1 MSKLNIWRTSPLLC
15 LGLAVTLGLTFLIG
29 LLLMTSA
36 TRPPDVVQAQIS
48 TTTVAPSMLAVTKQA
63 NPDPVQA
70 GSPLTYTIRVTNTG
84 DITLTATI
92 TDILP
97 GQVTPACIRTWTPN
111 PIAPHDVWTQHVAV
125 TVKMGYSG
133 TLTNIVQVTTE
144 EGVMSTY
151 TETST
156 AQAQVPFTNVVVIT
170 PTAISHE
177 LEGVGVHMF
186 DSDYRNPKFTS
197 TLDALGLEC
206 LRVPFGPEW
215 NELAQEPPACNDV
228 NFEKDYP
235 LMYKFIS
242 ENFNGDYPDRLT
254 NAISIS
260 NIAEGRNIEVIFL
273 NWRAHENWLTDPTYR
288 ELEDD
293 YVDDYACFVTAVV
306 EFLTN
311 NGVKISYLEP
321 TNEPSNTENTKI
333 PPERYNTFVKF
344 LRKYLDIEEL
354 FEVKILGP
362 GLAYLNHDD
371 TGRDYVEA
379 LDCDGVK
386 AISAWAS
393 HAWDPEFCPNEP
405 LEEVILGMKCEEWL
419 EAIKDK
425 EQECSSSP
433 KPIFITEYAC
443 VNDPGNGICAV
454 KNTLTLLDCGANAVV
469 YWYLREQDW
478 DLDPANHDRALLT
491 GDYTETRTFTA
502 LTSVLPFISG
512 DEVWV
517 LQTQI
522 EGRITSASFKADNDL
537 VLVLVNSYPESENV
551 LIDIAEFYAIGVEK
565 RGVVYHSDTNTIT
578 RDLEFVQCQ
587 ADGRYDRTRCQLS
600 LQPNTITTLVLR
612 FRLYLPI
619 IMKHV
624 DGG

>member
-15 LGLAVTLGLTFLIG
+15 LGLAVALGLTFLIG
-29 LLLMTSA
+29 LLLTMSA
-36 TRPPDVVQAQIS
+36 TRPPDVAQAQVS
-48 TTTVAPSMLAVTKQA
+48 TTTVAPSMLTVTKQA
-63 NPDPVQA
+63 DPDPVQA

-111 PIAPHDVWTQHVAV
+111 PIAPHGVWTQRVAV

-133 TLTNIVQVTTE
+133 TLTNVVQATTE
-144 EGVMSTY
+144 EGAMSTY

-156 AQAQVPFTNVVVIT
+156 AQALPFTNVVVIT
-170 PTAISHE
+170 PTALSHE

-197 TLDALGLEC
+197 TLDALGLEY

-215 NELAQEPPACNDV
+215 NELANEPPACNDV
-228 NFEKDYP
+228 SYEEDRES
-235 LMYKFIS
+235 MYTFVMS
-242 ENFNGDYPDRLT
+242 NFNGDFPNRLT

-260 NIAEGRNIEVIFL
+260 NIAQNLGIEIIFI
-273 NWRAHENWLTDPTYR
+273 NWEAHTNWLTDTIYK
-288 ELEDD
+288 ELKDE
-293 YVDDYACFVTAVV
+293 YVDDYACFVIQVV
-306 EFLTN
+306 KYLADK
-311 NGVKISYLEP
+311 GVTISYLEP

-333 PPERYNTFVKF
+333 PPKRYNTFVKF
-344 LRKYLDIEEL
+344 LRKYLDMEGL
-354 FEVKILGP
+354 FKVGILGP

-371 TGRDYVEA
+371 TGRDYVGA
-379 LDCDGVK
+379 LDCDGVN

-405 LEEVILGMKCEEWL
+405 LEEVILRIKCEEWL
-419 EAIKDK
+419 EAIQDK
-425 EQECSSSP
+425 EQECPGPP
-433 KPIFITEYAC
+433 KPVFITEYAC

-454 KNTLTLLDCGANAVV
+454 KNTLTLLDCGANGVV
-469 YWYLREQDW
+469 YWYLREQGDW
-478 DLDPANHDRALLT
+478 DKQANRDRALLT

-502 LTSVLPFISG
+502 FSSVLPFISG

-517 LQTQI
+517 LETQI
-522 EGRITSASFKADNDL
+522 EGRITSASFKADNEL
-537 VLVLVNSYPESENV
+537 VTVLVNSYPESENV
-551 LIDIAEFYAIGVEK
+551 LIDITEFYTIGVEDG
-565 RGVVYHSDTNTIT
+565 GVVYDGNTNTIT
-578 RDLEFVQCQ
+578 EDLGFVQCQ
-587 ADGRYDRTRCQLS
+587 ADIRYDRTRCQLS
-600 LQPNTITTLVLR
+600 LQPNTIATLVFKR

-619 IMKHV
+619 IMKRV